1 MGRRTKFE
9 EVQSVH
15 RARIQASQAAASKER
30 AALVHAALGSLQQL
44 SMHLTEA
51 LTGRSGRSHTHAPC
65 DNEDKFVWNGF
76 KGAYGVESGG
86 RFGELVVKLG
96 LPARGSNRDH
106 HTAVA
111 ARAFGAGRIPP
122 PGRRAP
128 RPPSDDDASSLR
140 PRPKQ
145 NERGQRRC
153 GAQWP
158 TLPLPHSEPAH
169 RPCHAARLTSLGTA
183 AGRACRVPERAATV
197 PRANFANGAE
207 APLESRAPPPGLIVS
222 QATICRS
229 AA

>member
-145 NERGQRRC
+145 TNAASGDAALS
-153 GAQWP
+153 GPPYLFP
-158 TLPLPHSEPAH
+158 TLSPRTAPATPHASPLSARPPA
-169 RPCHAARLTSLGTA
+169 
-183 AGRACRVPERAATV
+183 
-197 PRANFANGAE
+197 
-207 APLESRAPPPGLIVS
+207 APVAFLSAPPPSLAPTSPTGRRPLS
-222 QATICRS
+222 SRGHLHLG
-229 AA
+229 